1 MVPADK
7 AVGRKQCVRPDDAGV
22 AGRDVERP
30 DVLMLC
36 LRDLIV
42 GVGHVESGSRG
53 LNIQVNGVVRAGP
66 EIESVEERDLIAR
79 VVKRLELGWIEKA
92 IRPQSRQ

>member
-1 MVPADK
+1 MVLADE
-7 AVGRKQCVRPDDAGV
+7 AVRRKQCVRSDDARV
-22 AGRDVERP
+22 AWRDVQRP
-30 DVLMLC
+30 NVLMLC

-53 LNIQVNGVVRAGP
+53 LDVQVNGVVRAGP
-66 EIESVEERDLIAR
+66 EIESVEEGDLIAR